1 MSRVVII
8 DNVDSFVYNIA
19 QYLGELGADIVVLRN
34 HVSLADIL
42 QKNPDKIVLSPGPG
56 HPKDSRV
63 TLDVIRSAEVPVL
76 GVCLGHQAIGYI
88 FGAEVVRAERP
99 IHGKTSLITHTGNG
113 LFTNLPNPIR
123 ATRYH
128 SLVIDETTLPQE
140 LQVTA
145 RTDDGL
151 IMAIRHRSRPLF
163 GVQFHPESILTQ
175 GGRTLLSNFLTM

>member
-34 HVSLADIL
+34 HVSLADIM
-42 QKNPDKIVLSPGPG
+42 QENPDKIVLSPGPG
-56 HPKDSRV
+56 HPKDSKV
-63 TLDVIRSAEVPVL
+63 TLDVIRSTEVPVL
-76 GVCLGHQAIGYI
+76 GVCLGHQAIGYL
-88 FGAEVVRAERP
+88 FGAEIVRAERP
-99 IHGKTSLITHTGNG
+99 IHGKTSLISHTETG
-113 LFTNLPNPIR
+113 LFKDLPNPVR

-128 SLVIDETTLPQE
+128 SLVIDETTLPSE

-145 RTDDGL
+145 RTNDGL
-151 IMAIRHRSRPLF
+151 IMGIRHRTRPLL

-175 GGRTLLSNFLTM
+175 GGRTLLSNFLAM